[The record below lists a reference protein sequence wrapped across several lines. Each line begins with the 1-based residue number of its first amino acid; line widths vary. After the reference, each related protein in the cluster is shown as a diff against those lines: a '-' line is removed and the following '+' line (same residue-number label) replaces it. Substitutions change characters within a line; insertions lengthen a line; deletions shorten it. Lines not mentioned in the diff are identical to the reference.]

1 MPNNVI
7 SCNSSFI
14 ATLCHNFPLIVR
26 CIRLSTCF
34 FKHKVTSANNDDITY
49 KCIEIWY
56 FSNNIKPNNAVNNIE
71 AYVKIEMSFA
81 GAKLYANVIPIC
93 PTAADNPALINI

>member
-1 MPNNVI
+1 M
-7 SCNSSFI
+7 
-14 ATLCHNFPLIVR
+14 
-26 CIRLSTCF
+26 STCF

-49 KCIEIWY
+49 KCIEIW
-56 FSNNIKPNNAVNNIE
+56 FSPNNIKPNNAVNNIE

-93 PTAADNPALINI
+93 PTAADNPAPNKYIICNFVIGSYVAIENGIRTMTENNEK